1 MQISVVIPLYNK
13 AHTIVNTLNTVI
25 NQTYKDFEVII
36 VNDGSTDDGVTVIKQ
51 HFKDSRIRIVNQ
63 ENAGVSVARNTGI
76 RAAKGEWIAFLDA
89 DDEWMSV
96 YLQTVMD
103 TVNTYPDVDLLLSGR
118 YEQNVTTRVRH
129 SVVPAK
135 YSDRVTEINFFYNP
149 HVFAHIS
156 ATVIRTRLLHD
167 NLDTFG
173 LFVEGQKSNE
183 DFTFLYRVAL
193 HSRCLY
199 IGMPLTI
206 YNGGVEG
213 QATSVLKERKR
224 LADNIVMRNMVIAE
238 WNVTKQ
244 KNNVCGIFMRYETR
258 HTFLSKLKAYDYAGL
273 QMLLDGMS
281 EECKEFYLNYM
292 ERILLTKPAL
302 NKVAVIYMYMTKALW
317 RLHGYPVVGK

>member
-1 MQISVVIPLYNK
+1 MLVSVVIPLYNK
-13 AHTIVNTLNTVI
+13 AHTIVNTLNTVVR
-25 NQTYKDFEVII
+25 QTYRDFEVII
-36 VNDGSTDDGVTVIKQ
+36 VNDGSTDDGVAVIEK
-51 HFKDSRIRIVNQ
+51 HFNDSRIRIVNQ

-76 RAAKGEWIAFLDA
+76 KAAKGEWIAFLDA
-89 DDEWMSV
+89 DDEWMPV

-118 YEQNVTTRVRH
+118 YEQNATTRVRR

-156 ATVIRTRLLHD
+156 ATVIRAKLLHD
-167 NLDTFG
+167 NIGTFG

-193 HSRCLY
+193 HCRCLY

-206 YNGGVEG
+206 YNGNVEG
-213 QATSVLKERKR
+213 QATSVLKEQKK
-224 LADNIVMRNMVIAE
+224 LTDNILMRNMVIAE
-238 WNVTKQ
+238 WDATGR
-244 KNNVCGIFMRYETR
+244 KNKTCGTFMKYETR
-258 HTFLSKLKAYDYAGL
+258 HIFLTRLQARDYTGL
-273 QMLLDGMS
+273 QMLTDGMS
-281 EECKEFYLNYM
+281 DECKEFYLNYIN
-292 ERILLTKPAL
+292 RILLAKPAL
-302 NKVAVIYMYMTKALW
+302 NRIAIIYLYITKILW